1 LNQMPPRK
9 TVRFKLGGRYN
20 CNEYFGRISSPDDP
34 KKALLRVGQWAA
46 VEDPDENPFW
56 LAKIA
61 EKAYQH
67 TGNSIEAT
75 KTDIAFVKNYWYIK
89 VHVYK
94 PKVSQ
99 APGGYSFKWAQN
111 PHAYGAG
118 VSVWT
123 VDAES
128 VFSILQTAPEGD
140 HQRRSSRSNTAG
152 HDAYEAKKITLEA
165 FEKIKADY
173 SGKLSYM

>member
-1 LNQMPPRK
+1 MPPRK